1 MSLQVPAAAAAAASI
16 ERRKDYAVQLLKTA
30 LRYSSDTDVAALT
43 AIIEHQVAVMLS
55 GSFRPGLNDARYH
68 VFRKF
73 WMQGG
78 AK

>member
-1 MSLQVPAAAAAAASI
+1 MSLQIPVNASETATI

-30 LRYSSDTDVAALT
+30 LRYSSEAEVTVLT
-43 AIIEHQVAVMLS
+43 SAIEHQIAVMLS

-73 WMQGG
+73 WLKGG
-78 AK
+78 AQ

>member
-1 MSLQVPAAAAAAASI
+1 MSLQLPEPVAGAVTI

-30 LRYSSDTDVAALT
+30 LRYSSDADVAALT

-55 GSFRPGLNDARYH
+55 DRFRPGLNDARYH